1 MRTPLR
7 REAEAV
13 RARFAARLRRGLG
26 VGGRRLARKRDGLR
40 PLGYSDSSGGIPAEL
55 LRGAIAVHA
64 GGFRVS
70 YAERSTVGYFHAGD
84 SLLGAVS
91 DSAALGRGRPPR
103 PIVGLTAAPRR
114 EITRS
119 LGRRPAR
126 HLPRAIRPCA

>member
-1 MRTPLR
+1 MSALDLRTPLR

-55 LRGAIAVHA
+55 LRGAITVHA
-64 GGFRVS
+64 GGFRIS
-70 YAERSTVGYFHAGD
+70 YAERSLVGYFHAGD
-84 SLLGAVS
+84 SLVGAF
-91 DSAALGRGRPPR
+91 GRGRPPR
-103 PIVGLTAAPRR
+103 PIVGVTAAERR

-119 LGRRPAR
+119 LARDVARQLSGASGRRA
-126 HLPRAIRPCA
+126 